1 MVLQPS
7 NKFNLYDFF
16 SVLLPGS
23 ITLLMLIPFLPEE
36 GLPDFLILLLILII
50 GGYTLGHVLHTVS
63 IELIEYVGG
72 TTHRDRFGTE
82 LTGAGSLPEDVG
94 VSFMLACQRRF
105 SLSRTESPIHRPQN
119 QIVEPRDC
127 LEYYELVRTYVDIDG
142 RGRSRTY
149 QALYAFSR
157 SVLLGSLMA
166 GSVYAVYIVLL
177 VFDDSPNI
185 AISLETVF
193 WYTPYIQTVDISA
206 PYLAI
211 ILFGT
216 GVLIGRVFLDTM
228 RNYRDLFAAYM
239 ISDYLMILEHN
250 REEIS
255 R

>member
-1 MVLQPS
+1 
-7 NKFNLYDFF
+7 
-16 SVLLPGS
+16 
-23 ITLLMLIPFLPEE
+23 
-36 GLPDFLILLLILII
+36 
-50 GGYTLGHVLHTVS
+50 
-63 IELIEYVGG
+63 
-72 TTHRDRFGTE
+72 
-82 LTGAGSLPEDVG
+82 
-94 VSFMLACQRRF
+94 
-105 SLSRTESPIHRPQN
+105 
-119 QIVEPRDC
+119 
-127 LEYYELVRTYVDIDG
+127 
-142 RGRSRTY
+142 
-149 QALYAFSR
+149 
-157 SVLLGSLMA
+157 MA